1 MYLLSTL
8 HCNGFYL
15 QTLSCHDLAPAASLT
30 MLVTMWNSKRRN
42 CGPYLHVG
50 LVNWPLF
57 ISDQLVVCPS
67 SCSAAAERV
76 VLTFSAWS
84 PVTSPAQG
92 PATDRM
98 LGHESGAAQ
107 EEEAGA
113 GDAVIDLSGSG

>member
-1 MYLLSTL
+1 MYLLPTL

-15 QTLSCHDLAPAASLT
+15 QTVTCHDLAPAASLT
-30 MLVTMWNSKRRN
+30 MWNMWNSERLN

-76 VLTFSAWS
+76 VLTFSAGHWS
-84 PVTSPAQG
+84 FK
-92 PATDRM
+92 RM
-98 LGHESGAAQ
+98 IPKISQSFTNAEKVPTM
-107 EEEAGA
+107 
-113 GDAVIDLSGSG
+113 D